1 MPISTATTM
10 PGATEA
16 LVALV
21 FVPLLAALAA
31 AVLPAAAGR
40 ALAVLV
46 GLLMPLALLPLTQHI
61 LDHGTFDLVLAGLEP
76 PLGIRLHVDGA
87 ALLLLW
93 LVSLVMLAATAHAC
107 SSIGASRSARR
118 FWPSWLVLATGLHVL
133 LLSADL
139 FNLYIGLELATLAA
153 VALVAFSGSD
163 TALRAALR
171 YLLLAMLA
179 SLAYLLGVAL
189 VFSTSGT
196 LDIEQALA
204 RSDGALPTT
213 ALALVTFGL
222 LLKSAIFPLHGWL
235 PKAHASAPGAVSAV
249 LSALVVKVSL
259 FLVYR
264 LWFGADLPPA
274 RAGQLLAVLGAFA
287 IIYGSLL
294 ALRQERLKR
303 LVAYSTVAQ
312 LGYLM
317 LLFGMPG
324 MLAWQGTMLQLLSH
338 GLAKAGMF
346 LAAANIMHRMGSD
359 SIGRLSGSDAGV
371 PLSVLAFAL
380 AGVSLMGL
388 PPSGGF
394 LAKWL
399 LLNAAWQHGQW
410 WLVVVLVLGSLLAAA
425 YLFRA
430 LSAMLRR
437 NGPLAFD
444 ECGKQPA
451 LGAEIAA
458 FVLAAAAIMLG
469 FASAPVLAVLSV
481 PVALGGGGP

>member
-1 MPISTATTM
+1 M

-16 LVALV
+16 LVALI

-31 AVLPAAAGR
+31 AVLPAAIGR
-40 ALAVLV
+40 ALALLV
-46 GLLMPLALLPLTQHI
+46 SLLMPLALLPLTRHI
-61 LDHGTFDLVLAGLEP
+61 LAHGSFDLLLAGLAP

-93 LVSLVMLAATAHAC
+93 LVTLVMLAATVHAC
-107 SSIGASRSARR
+107 TSIGASRSARR

-139 FNLYIGLELATLAA
+139 FNLYIGLELVTLAA
-153 VALVAFSGSD
+153 VALVAFGGSN

-189 VFSTSGT
+189 AFAASGT
-196 LDIEQALA
+196 LDIDQALA
-204 RSDGALPTT
+204 RGDGALPTS
-213 ALALVTFGL
+213 ALALITFGL

-264 LWFGADLPPA
+264 LWFGAHLPPA
-274 RAGQLLAVLGAFA
+274 MAGQLLAVLGAFA

-294 ALRQERLKR
+294 ALRQDRLKR

-317 LLFGMPG
+317 LLFAMPG
-324 MLAWQGTMLQLLSH
+324 VLAWHGTVLQLLSH

-346 LAAANIMHRMGSD
+346 LAAANIAYRMGSD
-359 SIGRLSGSDAGV
+359 SIEGLSGSDAGV
-371 PLSVLAFAL
+371 PLSVFAFAL

-410 WLVVVLVLGSLLAAA
+410 WLVVVLVAGSLLAAA

-430 LSAMLRR
+430 LAVMLAR

-444 ECGKQPA
+444 ATGKQPA
-451 LGAEIAA
+451 VSAEIAA
-458 FVLAAAAIMLG
+458 FALAAAAIVLG
-469 FASAPVLAVLSV
+469 FAAAPVLAVLSL
-481 PVALGGGGP
+481 PAALVGGGP